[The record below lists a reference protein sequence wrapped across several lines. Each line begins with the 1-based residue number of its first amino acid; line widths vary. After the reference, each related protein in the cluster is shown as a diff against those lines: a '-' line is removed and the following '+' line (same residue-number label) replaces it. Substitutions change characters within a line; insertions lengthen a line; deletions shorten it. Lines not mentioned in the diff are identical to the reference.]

1 MQIPKQGLRH
11 AATLLIRQRCQA
23 IAADA
28 PLEHVIE
35 ALAQLARDLVALAGD
50 MHAAPESA
58 DWLFAEYAGT
68 IDHLPHGIDRDAMKQ
83 RGRAILDGIASGKP
97 QIEPRDLFL
106 VFVPEDR
113 LSIAAPLA
121 IDLVKR
127 RVSVAFS
134 QYEVTTAGEFDA
146 AVQDGLTHHRAGA
159 VLWTSAF
166 ERATRDVRLAE
177 SDRLRVI
184 RECHNPEIGAELAAW
199 ARQLSVQNNTK

>member
-23 IAADA
+23 IAAGTPAEDVA
-28 PLEHVIE
+28 D

-50 MHAAPESA
+50 MHAPPESA

-68 IDHLPHGIDRDAMKQ
+68 IDLLPHAIDRDAIKQ
-83 RGRAILDGIASGKP
+83 RGREILDGISGNP
-97 QIEPRDLFL
+97 HMEPRDLFL
-106 VFVPEDR
+106 VFMSEDR

-127 RVSVAFS
+127 GVSVAFS
-134 QYEVTTAGEFDA
+134 QYEVTTAEEFDA
-146 AVQDGLTHHRAGA
+146 AVRSGLTHHRAGA

-166 ERATRDVRLAE
+166 DRAKWDVHLPDTE
-177 SDRLRVI
+177 RLRVI
-184 RECHNPEIGAELAAW
+184 RECHNPALGVELAAW
-199 ARQLSVQNNTK
+199 GRHMNVQDNAK